1 MHDRRV
7 VAQCRAGAC
16 VLGWGLETR
25 TAPASAESDGMP
37 FAGLRHEHWA
47 ARLSASSCSA
57 AHATAYCLGF
67 VQHGHNE
74 LRPSPTS
81 RMGIG
86 LSRAREDA
94 VHARQKARQHLK
106 AMLLRHGLRYGG
118 KTAWGPAHERYR
130 SQLAFEHPALRI
142 AFAEY
147 RSACTEAHERV
158 ERITAALREQAAGW
172 RFGPVVDALM

>member
-1 MHDRRV
+1 
-7 VAQCRAGAC
+7 
-16 VLGWGLETR
+16 
-25 TAPASAESDGMP
+25 
-37 FAGLRHEHWA
+37 
-47 ARLSASSCSA
+47 
-57 AHATAYCLGF
+57 
-67 VQHGHNE
+67 
-74 LRPSPTS
+74 
-81 RMGIG
+81 MGIG